1 MSIKKHADTA
11 MPVRSVTDQTVRAI
25 AAVALAISTGWR
37 ELRNWVERR
46 RQRRHL
52 GALDDHLLRDI
63 GITRVQA
70 RREARRW
77 FFE

>member
-11 MPVRSVTDQTVRAI
+11 MSARSGKDQTARAI
-25 AAVALAISTGWR
+25 AAVARAISQCWR
-37 ELRNWVERR
+37 VLCHWAERR

-52 GALDDHLLRDI
+52 GALEDHLLKDI
-63 GITRVQA
+63 GITRAQA